1 MPVKTPFLNRHNGFT
16 LIELIVVIILLAII
30 GVVATSRYI
39 GLSSVS
45 AYAAQE
51 QVIATIRYVQLARMQ
66 SNSDATEARHQLRI
80 NSTGDCLGSLA
91 GCNLI
96 DTASSVSEK
105 ADIAATR
112 SDINYFEEDV
122 LFTPTDKTYTFDLLG
137 NPSVTETITVRD
149 STGGSSCEVLIN
161 SQGYVSEGNC
171 S

>member
-1 MPVKTPFLNRHNGFT
+1 MPVRTPSIERPNGFT
-16 LIELIVVIILLAII
+16 LIELVVVIILLAII

-51 QVIATIRYVQLARMQ
+51 QVIATIRFVQLARMQ
-66 SNSDATEARHQLRI
+66 SNSDTTEARHQLRI

-96 DTASSVSEK
+96 DAASSVSEK
-105 ADIAATR
+105 RDIAATR
-112 SDINYFEEDV
+112 SDINYLEGDV
-122 LFTPTDKTYTFDLLG
+122 LFTPTNQTYTFDLFG
-137 NPSVTETITVRD
+137 NPSVIGSITVTD
-149 STGGSSCEVLIN
+149 ITGKSSCEVLIN